1 MILYS
6 DFQSSRAFLESVL
19 PGLVGAG
26 YTCVIKPHPAAGLRS
41 INLKDHALA
50 EEYTRTFENAI
61 WFAEA
66 ADSAQQAALLATAD
80 LVVTTNSSLGFE
92 ATLYDKVVCVEGAA
106 AFAPNDV
113 FPTVRSFLEGE
124 FDATRYLEQLASLRP
139 FLIDCTLHE
148 KQRAFRLEYFLSQ
161 ITGVIGCWEAAGH
174 DPEKYAGLL
183 VAMQSF
189 KVYKSGFDS
198 STVSQASK
206 SSFGIRSWWNLFT
219 NTDNE
224 PLFLAIFP
232 VPEAVLPTS
241 ELYGLFPKYERQTSC
256 SIRMGDAFRVG
267 DALVAVRCSAPSGWD
282 GPVHALIDDDID
294 AIIRDE
300 FIPSEYRGRL
310 ERAWRSSEIL
320 ANLDRMESIAVPSAR
335 LESIYKGLGKK
346 IVRLDPS
353 WPVPLVRIPRA
364 RSGFHDVAF
373 LGTGSHLQDLEL
385 LRDALVDSMRA
396 WTFHHFLGK
405 NAPVWMRG
413 LPRIRAHSTSNWH
426 QYRNLIGNHRFDL

>member
-1 MILYS
+1 
-6 DFQSSRAFLESVL
+6 
-19 PGLVGAG
+19 
-26 YTCVIKPHPAAGLRS
+26 
-41 INLKDHALA
+41 
-50 EEYTRTFENAI
+50 
-61 WFAEA
+61 
-66 ADSAQQAALLATAD
+66 
-80 LVVTTNSSLGFE
+80 
-92 ATLYDKVVCVEGAA
+92 
-106 AFAPNDV
+106 
-113 FPTVRSFLEGE
+113 
-124 FDATRYLEQLASLRP
+124 
-139 FLIDCTLHE
+139 
-148 KQRAFRLEYFLSQ
+148 
-161 ITGVIGCWEAAGH
+161 
-174 DPEKYAGLL
+174 
-183 VAMQSF
+183 
-189 KVYKSGFDS
+189 
-198 STVSQASK
+198 
-206 SSFGIRSWWNLFT
+206 
-219 NTDNE
+219 
-224 PLFLAIFP
+224 
-232 VPEAVLPTS
+232 
-241 ELYGLFPKYERQTSC
+241 
-256 SIRMGDAFRVG
+256 MGDAFRVG

-426 QYRNLIGNHRFDL
+426 QYRNLIGNHRFDLCVYPAFDTEVNAARSCNKIMEHAMTGAVSLYSDTVPFSQKVSEISSDMLVREGAWQEAISSHLNDAARLEELAAKSHAHALRLSVQADRDQREHWESIAE